1 LDIPRAAMALVI
13 ESIKDQSM
21 FLFFCDIDEHNVIG
35 PQQEVAVST
44 RIEYLQDEVSIVIS
58 VRNTQLRLLALSTYS
73 IVGLLMISSV
83 VHLFCA

>member
-1 LDIPRAAMALVI
+1 MALVI
-13 ESIKDQSM
+13 ESIKVYSM
-21 FLFFCDIDEHNVIG
+21 FLFFCNTDEHNVIG
-35 PQQEVAVST
+35 PRQEAAVST